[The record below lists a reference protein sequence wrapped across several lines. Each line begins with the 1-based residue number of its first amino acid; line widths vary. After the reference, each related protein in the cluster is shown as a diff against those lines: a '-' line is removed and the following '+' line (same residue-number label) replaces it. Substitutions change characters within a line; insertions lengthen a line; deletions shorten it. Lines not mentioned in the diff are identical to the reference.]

1 MIAASDICVTFGGLK
16 ALDRVSLEARA
27 GEILGVIGPNGSGK
41 STLLDVLCGAR
52 QPDTGSL
59 RFRDH
64 PLPLGKLERIARSG
78 ISRTFQVPR
87 LAQRLTVVQNL
98 LAAQP
103 DHPGEKLHNLV
114 FRPGLVR
121 QAEKEALDRA
131 TALLERIGLIHMANE
146 PAGSL
151 SGGQQKLLS
160 LGVAV
165 MAEPDAVLLDE
176 PAAGVNVVLIE
187 SLIRFASELRDE
199 GRIVVVVEHNMDVIA
214 RICDRVAVLDGGQ
227 VIMTGTPDDLHA
239 DEQVRRAYLG
249 GTP

>member
-52 QPDTGSL
+52 QPDTGTL

-103 DHPGEKLHNLV
+103 DHPGEELHNLV

-121 QAEKEALDRA
+121 RAEQEALDRA